1 MARLPFARRPD
12 NLMKFVSVNFMTAPL
27 PRSPHSKVDGL
38 VYFGRLLD
46 KIRLH
51 AGGVLPQDYV
61 ANLGEGFDLR
71 CVHLLGVAYPALV
84 ERTLQ
89 GGSDKEVLEWCWQ
102 AGRRP
107 SDEQVEVWN
116 EFMRKR
122 GWNDE
127 ASARLQER
135 LAEGG
140 FQSRTDIQTLF
151 DYIDLDEGR
160 F

>member
-1 MARLPFARRPD
+1 
-12 NLMKFVSVNFMTAPL
+12 MTAPL
-27 PRSPHSKVDGL
+27 PRSPHSKVHGF

-51 AGGVLPQDYV
+51 AGGDLPQEYV

-71 CVHLLGVAYPALV
+71 CVRLLGVAYAALV

-89 GGSDKEVLEWCWQ
+89 GGSDDELLEWCWQ

-107 SDEQVEVWN
+107 SEEEVEVWN

>member
-1 MARLPFARRPD
+1 
-12 NLMKFVSVNFMTAPL
+12 MTAPL
-27 PRSPHSKVDGL
+27 PRSPHSKVHGV

-51 AGGVLPQDYV
+51 AAGSLPQEYV

-89 GGSDKEVLEWCWQ
+89 GGGDEEVLEWCWQ

-127 ASARLQER
+127 ASGRLQER

-140 FQSRTDIQTLF
+140 FQNRTDVQTLF

>member
-1 MARLPFARRPD
+1 MARLPFARQPD
-12 NLMKFVSVNFMTAPL
+12 NLIKFTFVNFMTAPL
-27 PRSPHSKVDGL
+27 PRSPHAKVHGL

-51 AGGVLPQDYV
+51 ANGTLPQEYV

-71 CVHLLGVAYPALV
+71 CVRLLGVSYAALV
-84 ERTLQ
+84 ERTLE
-89 GGSDKEVLEWCWQ
+89 GGSDEELLEWCWQ
-102 AGRRP
+102 AGRRA
-107 SDEQVEVWN
+107 SEEEVEIWN

-127 ASARLQER
+127 ASVRLQER

-140 FQSRTDIQTLF
+140 FQSRTDVHTLF

-160 F
+160 S